1 MVLGRICSQK
11 LSQSQAIDYLKKESK
26 TFFDP
31 EIVDAYVTLL
41 NSEISLDQHNIDLC
55 IRVDKLEPG
64 MHLSQDL
71 LNKQGGVVLTQ
82 GTEITPAVIA
92 KLKAY
97 EKEWRYIFNI
107 FVH

>member
-1 MVLGRICSQK
+1 
-11 LSQSQAIDYLKKESK
+11 
-26 TFFDP
+26 
-31 EIVDAYVTLL
+31 
-41 NSEISLDQHNIDLC
+41 
-55 IRVDKLEPG
+55 